1 MLNVHVYSS
10 VISKAHSTV
19 FFSLKLFRSRAGT
32 KMEYVL
38 LPIGYRCEDKKKT
51 ANSLFEKIP
60 IITLK
65 EQTVQTEDASED
77 IDFKLGFEIIKF

>member
-1 MLNVHVYSS
+1 
-10 VISKAHSTV
+10 
-19 FFSLKLFRSRAGT
+19 
-32 KMEYVL
+32 MEYVL